1 MDYSE
6 YIISYKHVSNFQL
19 VWRYS
24 CLKLARTDFRFLS
37 VGMDEKRSL
46 QKKSKHKT

>member
-6 YIISYKHVSNFQL
+6 KINSYKHVSKFRL

-24 CLKLARTDFRFLS
+24 CMKLACTDQIFVCGDRRKAKS
-37 VGMDEKRSL
+37 T
-46 QKKSKHKT
+46 KKN

>member
-6 YIISYKHVSNFQL
+6 EISLYKHVSNFQS

-24 CLKLARTDFRFLS
+24 CLKLARTDQIFVCGDGS
-37 VGMDEKRSL
+37 KAKSI
-46 QKKSKHKT
+46 KKK